1 MIEHMDKVWCNPL
14 DTKNWDRNTL
24 LSYVLVG
31 TGLLPES
38 AIEFKKD
45 RNRQLETMR
54 SAYLR
59 RGSPFVEK
67 SPEQI
72 IAQAAAMLEEGGD
85 SVLFKIGTASIHG
98 ETRQYITRQG
108 GESVWL
114 DGGSWWDLHMDGN
127 GEAYISNNKEY
138 KYVSEILPTQP
149 GAHQSFG
156 SPMAG
161 KGHPPGSASAQ
172 PGTGGKG
179 WSEAGAQQKP
189 GLLGGCK
196 GWSDAG
202 AQQSFGPP
210 MGGKAHPPTGGK
222 GHPSQA
228 IAQQSFGSPA
238 GGKGHPSEAGAQQ
251 SCGSPMG
258 WMGYSPGCASAQPDA
273 QQSFGSPPS
282 GKGHPSEAGAQQ
294 SFGPPM
300 GAGRGHHHQ
309 QSFGP
314 PAELLSPRADSES
327 SWEGAGTVNSDV
339 KQTYFMAEDQDGRQ
353 ILVEPSSKRAR
364 ILHRAQSD
372 GADDWE
378 VFTHYNGDQYIAS
391 RQKMKPPRW
400 IDQLFKAP
408 PPPEES
414 QKADHLTTKHPSMI
428 DEPHSSALSPGLV
441 APLASEVAPE
451 VASEVTPLSPALSP
465 APRTPLPTDDVAQAA
480 VVEEAPAASGEDH
493 SGVPSPPL
501 TPLAEDM

>member
-172 PGTGGKG
+172 PGAHPTGGKG

-189 GLLGGCK
+189 GLLGG
-196 GWSDAG
+196 
-202 AQQSFGPP
+202 
-210 MGGKAHPPTGGK
+210 
-222 GHPSQA
+222 
-228 IAQQSFGSPA
+228 
-238 GGKGHPSEAGAQQ
+238 
-251 SCGSPMG
+251 
-258 WMGYSPGCASAQPDA
+258 
-273 QQSFGSPPS
+273 
-282 GKGHPSEAGAQQ
+282 
-294 SFGPPM
+294 
-300 GAGRGHHHQ
+300 
-309 QSFGP
+309 
-314 PAELLSPRADSES
+314 L
-327 SWEGAGTVNSDV
+327 
-339 KQTYFMAEDQDGRQ
+339 
-353 ILVEPSSKRAR
+353 
-364 ILHRAQSD
+364 
-372 GADDWE
+372 
-378 VFTHYNGDQYIAS
+378 
-391 RQKMKPPRW
+391 
-400 IDQLFKAP
+400 
-408 PPPEES
+408 
-414 QKADHLTTKHPSMI
+414 
-428 DEPHSSALSPGLV
+428 
-441 APLASEVAPE
+441 
-451 VASEVTPLSPALSP
+451 
-465 APRTPLPTDDVAQAA
+465 
-480 VVEEAPAASGEDH
+480 
-493 SGVPSPPL
+493 
-501 TPLAEDM
+501 

>member
-1 MIEHMDKVWCNPL
+1 MIEHMDKVWCNPH

-172 PGTGGKG
+172 PGAHPTGGKG

-210 MGGKAHPPTGGK
+210 MGGK
-222 GHPSQA
+222 GHP
-228 IAQQSFGSPA
+228 
-238 GGKGHPSEAGAQQ
+238 
-251 SCGSPMG
+251 
-258 WMGYSPGCASAQPDA
+258 
-273 QQSFGSPPS
+273 
-282 GKGHPSEAGAQQ
+282 
-294 SFGPPM
+294 
-300 GAGRGHHHQ
+300 HQ

-314 PAELLSPRADSES
+314 PTGFAGNTTPRADSES

-339 KQTYFMAEDQDGRQ
+339 KQAYFMAEDQDGRQ

-364 ILHRAQSD
+364 ILHRAQSG

-451 VASEVTPLSPALSP
+451 VASEVTPLSLALPPALSP